1 MTLTR
6 FGRSC
11 DAAPSLKVSF
21 HIEGPST
28 VVVARG
34 EVDVAS
40 VPDLVDMLA
49 WVFGKFDGPVVVDLA
64 ETEFMDTAA
73 VRVLARARQFLGDYG
88 RSLKLRSPPSQAAGL
103 LRLVGLSDLVTLT
116 RVVERDG
123 RPTDPV
129 EDPNGPARDRLLVQ
143 LARSAHPSSA
153 AATPNG
159 RPSSRNPAEVLSR
172 VAHTAAVKVGRC
184 R

>member
-11 DAAPSLKVSF
+11 DAAPGLKVSF

-73 VRVLARARQFLGDYG
+73 IRVLARARQFLGNYG
-88 RSLKLRSPPSQAAGL
+88 RSLRLRSPPRQAAGL
-103 LRLVGLSDLVTLT
+103 LRLAGLSDLVTLT
-116 RVVERDG
+116 RVVKREQPPSDRAEELSKS
-123 RPTDPV
+123 RPIFPLPV
-129 EDPNGPARDRLLVQ
+129 ETTRR
-143 LARSAHPSSA
+143 
-153 AATPNG
+153 
-159 RPSSRNPAEVLSR
+159 
-172 VAHTAAVKVGRC
+172 
-184 R
+184 

>member
-6 FGRSC
+6 FPLSR
-11 DAAPSLKVSF
+11 DAVPSLNMSF

-40 VPDLVDMLA
+40 VPDLVDLLA
-49 WVFGKFDGPVVVDLA
+49 WIFGKFDGPVVVDLT
-64 ETEFMDTAA
+64 ETKFIDTAA
-73 VRVLARARQFLGDYG
+73 ARVLARARQFLGDYG
-88 RSLKLRSPPSQAAGL
+88 RPLTLRSPPRQTARL
-103 LRLVGLSDLVTLT
+103 LGLVGLSNVVTLNW
-116 RVVERDG
+116 VVEPDQLSSHR
-123 RPTDPV
+123 V
-129 EDPNGPARDRLLVQ
+129 EHRNGPARDRLRVE

-159 RPSSRNPAEVLSR
+159 
-172 VAHTAAVKVGRC
+172 
-184 R
+184 